1 MKKFG
6 IRVTLPA
13 GDCMQASHLLG
24 ENWEGFRWFDS
35 ERERDLA
42 YQQMQ
47 RQPGYYRYG
56 DVPTQQLEK
65 VSR

>member
-6 IRVTLPA
+6 IRVTLPP
-13 GDCMQASHLLG
+13 GDSMRAPHLLG
-24 ENWEGFRWFDS
+24 ENWESFRWYDS

-42 YQQMQ
+42 FEDML

-56 DVPTQQLEK
+56 DTPTQQLEK
-65 VSR
+65 VQR